1 VLIGR
6 PRQHGMSIVELTIA
20 ISLAA
25 VLMAVAAPSL
35 VTGNQNRQVRNAAGA
50 LENGLTVARTEAL
63 RRNRNVKFSL
73 LSPQGSWSVGCETPD
88 ATVVN
93 GEVSCPDVIRTR
105 DAGDGSVQARVDPAE
120 VAATGASAGS
130 TAFSASGNLTFTPMG
145 RVSTSGMAPTL
156 GNGNTAVYAVGRP
169 VGTCAN
175 AGGEI
180 RCLEIHVTAA
190 GQIRTCDPAVTRV
203 GDPRAC

>member
-1 VLIGR
+1 MSGR
-6 PRQHGMSIVELTIA
+6 PHQHGMSIVEVTIA

-50 LENGLTVARTEAL
+50 LQNGLTMARTEAL

-73 LSPQGSWSVGCETPD
+73 VSPQGSWSVGCETPD
-88 ATVVN
+88 PSVVN

-105 DAGDGSVQARVDPAE
+105 NASDGSGQARIDLVE
-120 VAATGASAGS
+120 VVSTGASAGS

-145 RVSTSGMAPTL
+145 RVSTSGIAPTL
-156 GNGNTAVYAVGRP
+156 GNGNTAVYAVSRP
-169 VGTCAN
+169 GGTCAA

-180 RCLEIHVTAA
+180 RCLEIHVTTA
-190 GQIRTCDPAVTRV
+190 GQIRTCDPAVTHA

>member
-1 VLIGR
+1 
-6 PRQHGMSIVELTIA
+6 MSIVEVTIA
-20 ISLAA
+20 ITLAT

-35 VTGNQNRQVRNAAGA
+35 ITGNQNRQVRNAAGA
-50 LENGLTVARTEAL
+50 LQNGLTIARTEAL

-88 ATVVN
+88 ATLVD

-105 DAGDGSVQARVDPAE
+105 NSTDGSGQARVDLAE
-120 VAATGASAGS
+120 LAATGASAGA
-130 TAFSASGNLTFTPMG
+130 TAFSGTGTLTFTPMG
-145 RVSTSGMAPTL
+145 RVSTSGVAPTL
-156 GNGNTAVYAVGRP
+156 GNGNTAVYAVSRP
-169 VGTCAN
+169 GSACAS

-190 GQIRTCDPAVTRV
+190 GQIRTCDPAVTHA

>member
-1 VLIGR
+1 MIGR
-6 PRQHGMSIVELTIA
+6 PRQHGMSLVEVTIA
-20 ISLAA
+20 TTLAA

-35 VTGNQNRQVRNAAGA
+35 ITGNQNRQVRNTAGA
-50 LENGLTVARTEAL
+50 LQNGLTMARIEAL

-73 LSPQGSWSVGCETPD
+73 VSPQGSWSVGCETAD

-105 DAGDGSVQARVDPAE
+105 NASDGSGQAHVDLVE
-120 VAATGASAGS
+120 VLATGAPAGA
-130 TAFSASGNLTFTPMG
+130 TAFSGSGSLTFTPMG
-145 RVSTSGMAPTL
+145 RVSTSGLAPTL
-156 GNGNTAVYAVGRP
+156 GNGNTAIYAVSRP
-169 VGTCAN
+169 GGACAS

-190 GQIRTCDPAVTRV
+190 GQIRTCDPAVTHA

>member
-1 VLIGR
+1 MTGR
-6 PRQHGMSIVELTIA
+6 PRQHGMSIVEVTIA
-20 ISLAA
+20 ITLAA

-50 LENGLTVARTEAL
+50 LQNGLTMARTEAL

-73 LSPQGSWSVGCETPD
+73 LSPQGSWSVGCETAD
-88 ATVVN
+88 ATLVS

-105 DAGDGSVQARVDPAE
+105 NSSDGSGQARVDAAE
-120 VAATGASAGS
+120 LMATGASAGA
-130 TAFSASGNLTFTPMG
+130 TAFSGTGNLTFTPMG
-145 RVSTSGMAPTL
+145 RVSTSGLAPTL
-156 GNGNTAVYAVGRP
+156 GNGNTAVYAVSRP
-169 VGTCAN
+169 GSTCAS

-190 GQIRTCDPAVTRV
+190 GQIRTCDPAVTHA